1 MIEVRRVSILTLLSM
16 CVGALV
22 SAELEDGHQI
32 VMYIL
37 EEDPGLCFMA
47 ELLFLDC
54 FPFVLAFP
62 HFP

>member
-1 MIEVRRVSILTLLSM
+1 MLTLPST

-22 SAELEDGHQI
+22 LAELKDGHQI
-32 VMYIL
+32 AMYIL

-54 FPFVLAFP
+54 FPFVPAFP

>member
-1 MIEVRRVSILTLLSM
+1 MLTLPSM

-22 SAELEDGHQI
+22 PAELKDGHQI
-32 VMYIL
+32 AMYIL

-54 FPFVLAFP
+54 FPFVPAFP

>member
-1 MIEVRRVSILTLLSM
+1 MLTLPST
-16 CVGALV
+16 CVRALIP
-22 SAELEDGHQI
+22 AELKDGHQM

-37 EEDPGLCFMA
+37 EEDPGLSFMA

-54 FPFVLAFP
+54 FPFVPAFP